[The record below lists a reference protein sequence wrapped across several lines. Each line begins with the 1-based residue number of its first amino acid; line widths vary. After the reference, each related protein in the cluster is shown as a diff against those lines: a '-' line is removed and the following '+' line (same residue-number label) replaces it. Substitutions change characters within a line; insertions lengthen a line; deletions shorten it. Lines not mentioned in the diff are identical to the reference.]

1 MSTHSLVLTL
11 RIATGKWIARV
22 AALAGTD
29 GRVIHHIT
37 VGIEATRA
45 GTRILAAFIDAGQV
59 GRTLRVLSALG
70 ATIGSTSNVVGQAR
84 ADTRLA
90 NDATLRV
97 RSTGTGHTGILI
109 ELGLFGLLLP
119 GCTTHEGI
127 TTVAGGARADRI
139 VVGDLANSLIAAG
152 TGTWV
157 YTTQIH
163 TCPVLA
169 ALGANRALRT
179 TGGRSTNVI
188 GNARADRMA
197 VNLAAL
203 TVRTTRRWLAGLHR
217 WCH

>member
-1 MSTHSLVLTL
+1 M
-11 RIATGKWIARV
+11 
-22 AALAGTD
+22 
-29 GRVIHHIT
+29 IHHIA

-45 GTRILAAFIDAGQV
+45 RARILTAFIDARQV
-59 GRTLRVLSALG
+59 GRTLRVLCALG
-70 ATIGSTSNVVGQAR
+70 ATIWSTSNVVGQAR
-84 ADTRLA
+84 AHTRFA

-97 RSTGTGHTGILI
+97 RSTGTGHTRILI
-109 ELGLFGLLLP
+109 GLGLFGLLLP

-127 TTVAGGARADRI
+127 ATVASRARADRI
-139 VVGDLANSLIAAG
+139 VVGDLADSLVAAG

-163 TCPVLA
+163 TRPVLA

-188 GNARADRMA
+188 GDARADRMA

-203 TVRTTRRWLAGLHR
+203 TVRTTRRWLTGLNR